1 MSDSRKKEGG
11 WFAEF
16 RRRRMFRAMVAYFVG
31 AWLLLQI
38 ANVTFPPL
46 GLPDW
51 MQRALIIALA
61 AGIVPAFVLAWI
73 YDLTAHGIVR
83 TDAAG
88 DDASAADAIPSVAAS
103 AANSAP
109 GPAAG
114 NGGGTASVSA
124 TLPAPPSGD
133 TSVAQA
139 AQTAPGA
146 SVAILPFADLS
157 SARDQDWF
165 CDGLAEE
172 IIDALC
178 CVRGL
183 RVASRTASFRFRDG
197 SVDPR
202 EIGTQLRVGAILEGS
217 VRKAGDRLRITAQLI
232 DAGSGFHLWS
242 ETFDRRLEDVFAI
255 QSEIARRVSAAL
267 RVSLTGD
274 VAARIERYTTRNM
287 RAHEFYLRGRQLVR
301 RIGVLEWRQAPV
313 LFRRAIELDPAY
325 AAAYAGLA
333 DVLAQLLLWRFVKPE
348 DVLPEATRA
357 AHRALDLA
365 PDLAEAHVA
374 LGHVRSLTGDIE
386 GATRSFERALELNPE
401 LFEAHYYFARHCMA
415 HGEYAR
421 AAELF
426 ASAFAVRPDDFTV
439 PALAIPVLDR
449 IGRHAE
455 ADAMTHA
462 TLDGLKHQ
470 VELNPDDPRA
480 MTFLAGLYARLGQ
493 RQAGIP
499 YVEAALRVRPDD
511 YSTLYNAACYYSLAN
526 NAERA
531 IELLERACEF
541 GGGSRDWFEHDSD
554 LDSLRELPRFKA
566 MLARLDVESARAN
579 TPTAPQAR
587 EPGVLEHAD
596 ARGKEEAADESG

>member
-1 MSDSRKKEGG
+1 VNATTDVAANTVM
-11 WFAEF
+11 AAATQTTPI
-16 RRRRMFRAMVAYFVG
+16 MPVARAASS
-31 AWLLLQI
+31 
-38 ANVTFPPL
+38 
-46 GLPDW
+46 
-51 MQRALIIALA
+51 
-61 AGIVPAFVLAWI
+61 
-73 YDLTAHGIVR
+73 
-83 TDAAG
+83 
-88 DDASAADAIPSVAAS
+88 ASAAPTRSADS
-103 AANSAP
+103 AA
-109 GPAAG
+109 
-114 NGGGTASVSA
+114 GGLIVA
-124 TLPAPPSGD
+124 TPPIGAD
-133 TSVAQA
+133 
-139 AQTAPGA
+139 A

-157 SARDQDWF
+157 SEKDQDWF

-242 ETFDRRLEDVFAI
+242 ESFDRRLEDVFAI

-267 RVSLTGD
+267 RVSLTGE
-274 VAARIERYTTRNM
+274 VAARIERYATRNM

-301 RIGVLEWRQAPV
+301 RIGVQEWRLSPA
-313 LFRRAIELDPAY
+313 LFRRAIELDPEY
-325 AAAYAGLA
+325 AAAHAGLA
-333 DVLAQLLLWRFVKPE
+333 DVLAQLLLWRFVRPE
-348 DVLPEATRA
+348 EVLPEATRA

-374 LGHVRSLTGDIE
+374 LGHVRSLTGDNE
-386 GATRSFERALELNPE
+386 GATHSFERALELNPE

-415 HGEYAR
+415 HGQYAR

-455 ADAMTHA
+455 AEAMA
-462 TLDGLKHQ
+462 RDTLDGLKHQ

-493 RQAGIP
+493 RQAGIA
-499 YVEAALRVRPDD
+499 YVEAALRARPDD
-511 YSTLYNAACYYSLAN
+511 YATLYNAACYYSLAG
-526 NAERA
+526 NADRA
-531 IELLERACEF
+531 IEVLERACEL

-554 LDSLRELPRFKA
+554 LDPLRELPRFKA
-566 MLARLDVESARAN
+566 MLQRLE
-579 TPTAPQAR
+579 
-587 EPGVLEHAD
+587 AD
-596 ARGKEEAADESG
+596 ASAESVRAPGPASTQRQPGLSEGRRGGEATDESG